1 MSARIL
7 EIADLVVAEINAA
20 TFSDD
25 FTATRDYVPQ
35 VVVAP
40 EAGESHAVNIELPR
54 VAVVPQ
60 AREPER
66 LSRNSVARQFVFYIG
81 FYQRINV
88 TDGVPVRSEVDAMVQ
103 LVQEVEDFYNDAH
116 LLSGSSGTALAF
128 SASTPQVYDF
138 DALRVDKEFRSY
150 VRLVVREVATHS

>member
-20 TFSDD
+20 TFSGD
-25 FTATRDYVPQ
+25 FAATRDYVPQ
-35 VVVAP
+35 ITVAP
-40 EAGESHAVNIELPR
+40 EAGESHAVNIEWPR

-60 AREPER
+60 ARDSER

-81 FYQRINV
+81 FYRRISVN
-88 TDGVPVRSEVDAMVQ
+88 DGVPSRSEVDEMVE
-103 LVQEVEDFYNDAH
+103 LVQDVEDFYSDAH
-116 LLSGSSGTALAF
+116 LIAGSSGTALAL
-128 SASTPQVYDF
+128 SASTPQVFDF